1 MSTRKTNGTSGGPLE
16 LDALVIGAG
25 FSGLYTLYKLRDEMG
40 LKVRVYEAADGVG
53 GTLGSTTFDIIII
66 TDPPGNDAPVLS
78 LPGPA
83 VVYNENYPAT
93 LIDPYA
99 SVVDVDSANFKDG
112 SLTVSFSSGGT
123 VNDEL
128 SITEGGLVTLNVNDI
143 KVNNKVVGTFSMYLV
158 FMMIAILLYEPVA
171 RNLFDKSSIWAVEM
185 AQFTM
190 AAYYL
195 LGGGFSMML
204 KGHVRMDLLYGRWSE
219 KKQAKVDAVTSL
231 FLIFYLVFLLYGAY
245 SSIEY
250 AVMYGQKNRSSWAPY
265 MAPIKIIMGTGV
277 LLMLLQA
284 IATFFKDIAKARGE
298 KL

>member
-1 MSTRKTNGTSGGPLE
+1 MPK
-16 LDALVIGAG
+16 
-25 FSGLYTLYKLRDEMG
+25 
-40 LKVRVYEAADGVG
+40 
-53 GTLGSTTFDIIII
+53 
-66 TDPPGNDAPVLS
+66 
-78 LPGPA
+78 A
-83 VVYNENYPAT
+83 VVKFVRT
-93 LIDPYA
+93 
-99 SVVDVDSANFKDG
+99 VDA
-112 SLTVSFSSGGT
+112 
-123 VNDEL
+123 VNR
-128 SITEGGLVTLNVNDI
+128 
-143 KVNNKVVGTFSMYLV
+143 VVGTFAMYLV
-158 FMMIAILLYEPVA
+158 FMMIAILLYEPIA

-219 KKQAKVDAVTSL
+219 KKKATYDVFTDL

-250 AVMYGQKNRSSWAPY
+250 AVMYGQRNRSAWAPY

-284 IATFFKDIAKARGE
+284 IATFFKDLAKARGRE
-298 KL
+298 I